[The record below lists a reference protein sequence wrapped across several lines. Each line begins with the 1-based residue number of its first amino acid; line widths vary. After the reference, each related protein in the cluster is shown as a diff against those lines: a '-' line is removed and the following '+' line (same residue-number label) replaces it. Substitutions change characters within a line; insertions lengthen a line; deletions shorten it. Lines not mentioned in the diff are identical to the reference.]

1 MIQNHAE
8 NNFKDLLVSEQMTDA
23 LMRERSLKNVTDIW
37 VNTLSSLKLNT
48 SIN

>member
-8 NNFKDLLVSEQMTDA
+8 NNFKDLLVSEQISDT
-23 LMRERSLKNVTDIW
+23 LMRERSLKNVTDTW
-37 VNTLSSLKLNT
+37 VNTLFSLKLKT